1 MDTVSTNNEVITI
14 FAFRIIFF
22 YIYLKDINKHLKSK
36 AIIMTEFNKQDY
48 SGTQSTGNLDDFNRP
63 AKPDNYLV
71 LSIVSTVLGLCSCVG
86 LILGI
91 IAIVFAT
98 QVDTKYTIGDY
109 EGALKASNNA
119 KILSIIAL
127 VFGILGII
135 ANIVYF
141 VIVGGS
147 ILSQYS

>member
-1 MDTVSTNNEVITI
+1 
-14 FAFRIIFF
+14 
-22 YIYLKDINKHLKSK
+22 
-36 AIIMTEFNKQDY
+36 MTEFSKQDY
-48 SGTQSTGNLDDFNRP
+48 SGAQPTDNLNDFNRP

-71 LSIVSTVLGLCSCVG
+71 LSIVSTVLGLCSCLG

-98 QVDTKYTIGDY
+98 QVDSKYTMGDY
-109 EGALKASNNA
+109 DGSLKASNNA

-135 ANIVYF
+135 ANIIYF
-141 VIVGGS
+141 VVVGGS